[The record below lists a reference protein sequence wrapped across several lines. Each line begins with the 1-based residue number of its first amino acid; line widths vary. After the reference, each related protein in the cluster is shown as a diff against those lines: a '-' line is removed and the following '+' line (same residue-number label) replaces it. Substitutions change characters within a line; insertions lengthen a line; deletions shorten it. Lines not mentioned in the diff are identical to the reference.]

1 MNEEAEIKAI
11 EKWLW
16 IMDKPK
22 VIKEGHKRGKR
33 KGHGAKR
40 RGKNK

>member
-16 IMDKPK
+16 IMDKPLT
-22 VIKEGHKRGKR
+22 IKERGKKR
-33 KGHGAKR
+33 K
-40 RGKNK
+40 